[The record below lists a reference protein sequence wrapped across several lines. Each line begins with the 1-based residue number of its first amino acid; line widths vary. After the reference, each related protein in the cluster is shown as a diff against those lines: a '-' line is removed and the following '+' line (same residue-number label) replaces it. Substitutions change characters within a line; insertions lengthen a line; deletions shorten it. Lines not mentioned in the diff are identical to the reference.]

1 MTATVTPPAAPARPG
16 RARRL
21 SRWLDA
27 HPRVKLG
34 GLLTGPVAWLL
45 VAYIG
50 ALLALMLNALYHVD
64 PFTSAVVHK
73 FGTDNFHR
81 LFTDHVYRAVTIRTI
96 GIAAAVTVI
105 DFAIACRSPSSW
117 PRWHP
122 HGHEACST
130 SPSSCLCGR
139 ATS

>member
-1 MTATVTPPAAPARPG
+1 MTATVTPRTATASAG
-16 RARRL
+16 RTRRF

-34 GLLTGPVAWLL
+34 GLLTGPVVWLL

-50 ALLALMLNALYHVD
+50 ALLALLLNSLYHVD

-81 LFTDHVYRAVTIRTI
+81 LLTDHVYRAVTIRTI

-105 DFAIACRSPSSW
+105 DFAIA
-117 PRWHP
+117 
-122 HGHEACST
+122 
-130 SPSSCLCGR
+130 L
-139 ATS
+139 